1 MPHLV
6 GIVNLANVVKFLRVN
21 AASATHRLKRCRI

>member
-6 GIVNLANVVKFLRVN
+6 GIVNLANVVKSSRVS
-21 AASATHRLKRCRI
+21 AASFETLPHLKG

>member
-6 GIVNLANVVKFLRVN
+6 GIVNLANVVKFSRI
-21 AASATHRLKRCRI
+21 SATSFEALPHLKE